1 MGSESMAG
9 CDVCGKARSPT
20 HIHAAVR
27 PLHCT
32 PNPSLPPSFCLPRL
46 LPLALFCVHRL
57 VRSPNRLGHSDP
69 YHHYL
74 AHLLARSGPPP
85 IDSLIHLRPRCSPH
99 ALQRHLHSAC
109 RQESLSSSASFGN
122 NVQTNGERIISARGR
137 RAAAQTSVDAAVNTC
152 HVPGRAGGREEEG
165 VCAGTGGN
173 VLSAGVD

>member
-1 MGSESMAG
+1 MGSESMVVKCVG
-9 CDVCGKARSPT
+9 KPDHPPTYTLLCGPGW
-20 HIHAAVR
+20 
-27 PLHCT
+27 HCT
-32 PNPSLPPSFCLPRL
+32 HNPSLPPPFCLPRL

-99 ALQRHLHSAC
+99 ALQRHLPPAC

-152 HVPGRAGGREEEG
+152 HVPGESRQKRGGG
-165 VCAGTGGN
+165 VCGQA
-173 VLSAGVD
+173 LEQMCC